1 MKLVGI
7 DVGKNSHHF
16 CVMDKETGEFNVT
29 PSSFPNNKEGFDF
42 LINSLKPYSK
52 KSILLGMEDTGHY
65 HVALLKFLLSN
76 GYTVA
81 LINPKTTDLTR
92 KMEGGITKNDKLD
105 TITICDV
112 LDTPE
117 RKKQYRITKVDR
129 FDLYEQ
135 RQLTRHHHNLKEEL
149 NVYCNRLQKSID
161 LVFPEFN
168 TLFSSK
174 YGIVYMNLLKTFGS
188 AEAIA
193 STDIRTIRKFF
204 EIKGKGNRIS
214 LTPEKLKECA
224 KNSIG
229 ISSEVE
235 TIQIKHLI
243 SQITLIKEQIAEIDK
258 KIEEFS
264 ITNNSPI
271 LSIPGISHFSGTS
284 ILAELGDIGNYSKP
298 SLVITHEM
306 IFKISR
312 FKIIYFFMHFN
323 SVLVFTIVMKRYVT
337 YPDWVEKF
345 RSPGHTIKKTK
356 QGYGLYSCTSKYVP
370 GGKPKSIQTYLGK
383 ITPDG
388 FIPKSVVSKHPVYV
402 EFGLSHFIISSFKR
416 DLIRSSFRAT
426 DDTVYLGVVQYIFG
440 SCQDIFLSSCFLT
453 YKNKESLCKYRD
465 SISATRI
472 KT

>member
-16 CVMDKETGEFNVT
+16 CVMNKETGEFNVT
-29 PSSFPNNKEGFDF
+29 PSSFSNNKEGFDF

-92 KMEGGITKNDKLD
+92 KMEGGITKNDKL
-105 TITICDV
+105 TICDV

-149 NVYCNRLQKSID
+149 NIYCNRLQKSID

-168 TLFSSK
+168 TLFGSK
-174 YGIVYMNLLKTFGS
+174 YGVVYMNLLKTFGS

-193 STDIRTIRKFF
+193 STDIRTIRKCF
-204 EIKGKGNRIS
+204 EIKGRGGRIS
-214 LTPEKLKECA
+214 LTAEKLKECA

-235 TIQIKHLI
+235 TIQIKHLV
-243 SQITLIKEQIAEIDK
+243 SQIMLIKEQIAEIDK

-264 ITNNSPI
+264 IKNNSPI

-298 SLVITHEM
+298 SRIIKFAGVAPYHYESSQYNAQHTAITKKGSKYLRKTLYQVILPV
-306 IFKISR
+306 INNNPVFKKYYRLKISQGKGHR
-312 FKIIYFFMHFN
+312 CAQGHCIRKLLRVIYH
-323 SVLVFTIVMKRYVT
+323 LLET
-337 YPDWVEKF
+337 
-345 RSPGHTIKKTK
+345 G
-356 QGYGLYSCTSKYVP
+356 Q
-370 GGKPKSIQTYLGK
+370 
-383 ITPDG
+383 
-388 FIPKSVVSKHPVYV
+388 
-402 EFGLSHFIISSFKR
+402 SFDPALLR
-416 DLIRSSFRAT
+416 
-426 DDTVYLGVVQYIFG
+426 
-440 SCQDIFLSSCFLT
+440 
-453 YKNKESLCKYRD
+453 
-465 SISATRI
+465 
-472 KT
+472 

>member
-29 PSSFPNNKEGFDF
+29 PTSFSNNKEGFDF

-52 KSILLGMEDTGHY
+52 KSILIGMEDTGHY

-81 LINPKTTDLTR
+81 LINPKTTDLTG

-174 YGIVYMNLLKTFGS
+174 YSIVYMNLLKTFGS

-193 STDIRTIRKFF
+193 STDIRTIRKCF
-204 EIKGKGNRIS
+204 EIKGRGNRIS

-235 TIQIKHLI
+235 TIQIKHLV

-284 ILAELGDIGNYSKP
+284 ILAELGDIGNYSYHYESSQYNAQHTGITKKG
-298 SLVITHEM
+298 SKYLRKTLYQIILTVINNNPV
-306 IFKISR
+306 FKKYYLLKISQGKGHR
-312 FKIIYFFMHFN
+312 CAQGHCIRKLLRIIYH
-323 SVLVFTIVMKRYVT
+323 LLET
-337 YPDWVEKF
+337 
-345 RSPGHTIKKTK
+345 G
-356 QGYGLYSCTSKYVP
+356 Q
-370 GGKPKSIQTYLGK
+370 
-383 ITPDG
+383 
-388 FIPKSVVSKHPVYV
+388 
-402 EFGLSHFIISSFKR
+402 SFDPALLR
-416 DLIRSSFRAT
+416 
-426 DDTVYLGVVQYIFG
+426 
-440 SCQDIFLSSCFLT
+440 
-453 YKNKESLCKYRD
+453 
-465 SISATRI
+465 
-472 KT
+472 

>member
-16 CVMDKETGEFNVT
+16 CIMDKETGELNVT
-29 PSSFPNNKEGFDF
+29 PTSFLNNKEGFDF
-42 LINSLKPYSK
+42 LINSLKSYPK

-65 HVALLKFLLSN
+65 HIALLKFLLNN
-76 GYTVA
+76 GYTIA

-92 KMEGGITKNDKLD
+92 KIEGGITKNDKLD

-112 LDTPE
+112 LETPE
-117 RKKQYRITKVDR
+117 RKKQYRISKVNS

-149 NVYCNRLQKSID
+149 NVYSNRLQKSID

-168 TLFSSK
+168 TLFSTK
-174 YGIVYMNLLKTFGS
+174 YGIVYMNLLKSFGS

-193 STDIRTIRKFF
+193 STDIRTLRKCF

-214 LTPEKLKECA
+214 LTPEQLKECA

-235 TIQIKHLI
+235 TLQIKHLV
-243 SQITLIKEQIAEIDK
+243 SQIMLINEQIAEIDK

-264 ITNNSPI
+264 VNNNSPI

-298 SLVITHEM
+298 SQIIKYAGVAPLTYESSQFRAQHTAITKKGSKYLRKTLYQIITPVIQHNPVFKE
-306 IFKISR
+306 FYQLKISQGKGHR
-312 FKIIYFFMHFN
+312 CAQGHCVRKLMRVIYHLLSTNTQF
-323 SVLVFTIVMKRYVT
+323 
-337 YPDWVEKF
+337 
-345 RSPGHTIKKTK
+345 SPEMLK
-356 QGYGLYSCTSKYVP
+356 
-370 GGKPKSIQTYLGK
+370 
-383 ITPDG
+383 
-388 FIPKSVVSKHPVYV
+388 
-402 EFGLSHFIISSFKR
+402 
-416 DLIRSSFRAT
+416 
-426 DDTVYLGVVQYIFG
+426 
-440 SCQDIFLSSCFLT
+440 
-453 YKNKESLCKYRD
+453 
-465 SISATRI
+465 
-472 KT
+472 